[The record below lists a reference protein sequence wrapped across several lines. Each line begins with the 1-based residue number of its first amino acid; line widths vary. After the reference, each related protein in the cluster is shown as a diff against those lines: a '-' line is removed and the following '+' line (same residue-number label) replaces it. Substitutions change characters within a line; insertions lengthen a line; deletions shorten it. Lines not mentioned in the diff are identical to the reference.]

1 MIAYCR
7 ACSFGFCE
15 HHLSEHPA
23 SCWGTPTVEKAQKYG
38 CASCAV
44 CRGRWLPQDGTPLPI
59 PTGDP
64 HDVEEAVDA
73 AVSALADDLTD
84 RGYTLIGVVVMEP
97 TGGPGVIVPKG
108 TEKKVA
114 QQILEGLAAV
124 GMIAPRGRA

>member
-7 ACSFGFCE
+7 ACDLGLCE
-15 HHLSEHPA
+15 RHLSEHLA

-38 CASCAV
+38 CSFCAV
-44 CRGRWLPQDGTPLPI
+44 CADLLLPKDGTPLPI

-124 GMIAPRGRA
+124 GMITPRAGA